1 MALKIVGLTGGIGS
15 GKSTVADLFAAH
27 GVPVVDTDVIA
38 HALTGPQGV
47 AMPAIVEAFGPEI
60 RCLDGSLDR
69 QAMRRIAFDRPE
81 ARRRLETILHPLI
94 LAESMKALESAKGA
108 YAILVVPLLFEN
120 PSYLQLVERS
130 LVVDCD
136 EAAQLARVMKRSG
149 LPESTVRA
157 IMTAQL
163 PREERL
169 ARADDVID
177 NRGGLDALALQVE
190 AKHRYYLAS
199 LAT

>member
-27 GVPVVDTDVIA
+27 GVPIVDTDVIA
-38 HALTGPQGV
+38 HALTGPLGV
-47 AMPAIVEAFGPEI
+47 AMPAIVEAFGPEV

-94 LAESMKALESAKGA
+94 LAESIKALATAKGA

-120 PSYLQLVERS
+120 PSYLHLVERS

-149 LPESTVRA
+149 LPEQAVRA
-157 IMTAQL
+157 IMAAQL

-177 NRGGLDALALQVE
+177 NREGLEALALQVE
-190 AKHRYYLAS
+190 AKHRYYLAN

>member
-60 RCLDGSLDR
+60 RCIDGSLDR